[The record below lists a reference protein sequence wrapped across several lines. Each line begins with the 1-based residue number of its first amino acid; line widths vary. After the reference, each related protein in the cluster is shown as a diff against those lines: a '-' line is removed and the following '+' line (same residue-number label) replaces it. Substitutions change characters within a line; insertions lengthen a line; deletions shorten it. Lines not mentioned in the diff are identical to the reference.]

1 MSPYKALYGQKCR
14 LPVCW
19 YEVGERRL
27 MGPKLIQITSDKIKV
42 IRDKLQIAQSRQ
54 NNYTNKRRRSLEFLV
69 GENVFLKVHPTKG
82 IFRFGKKRKL
92 GPKFIGP
99 FDILERVV
107 AYRLAFPP
115 NLSSIDLVFHVLM
128 LKKYLLNSSH
138 VLEVLSLKLRDD
150 MSYKVHPVEIV
161 D

>member
-1 MSPYKALYGQKCR
+1 
-14 LPVCW
+14 
-19 YEVGERRL
+19 
-27 MGPKLIQITSDKIKV
+27 
-42 IRDKLQIAQSRQ
+42 
-54 NNYTNKRRRSLEFLV
+54 V

-92 GPKFIGP
+92 GPKFIRP

-115 NLSSIDLVFHVLM
+115 NLSSIDLVFHVSM

-138 VLEVLSLKLRDD
+138 VLEVLSIKLRDD